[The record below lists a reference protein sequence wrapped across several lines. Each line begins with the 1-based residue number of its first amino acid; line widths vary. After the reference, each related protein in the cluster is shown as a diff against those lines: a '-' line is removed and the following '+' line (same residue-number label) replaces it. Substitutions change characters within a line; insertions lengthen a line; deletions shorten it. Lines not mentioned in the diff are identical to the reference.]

1 MGRINT
7 PIRIFNDDVSGS
19 KDRGT
24 DIRQNQNRC
33 KNKKQQVRISSEVSA
48 STGKEAACIQERKY
62 ETLRPVSEAALEF
75 FKKDPCFDL
84 IIILSPERKY
94 QISGNT
100 G

>member
-24 DIRQNQNRC
+24 DIRQKSESLQ
-33 KNKKQQVRISSEVSA
+33 KNKKQQVRISPEVSA

-62 ETLRPVSEAALEF
+62 ETLRPVSEAVTPNFSKKIRAL
-75 FKKDPCFDL
+75 
-84 IIILSPERKY
+84 IL
-94 QISGNT
+94 
-100 G
+100 

>member
-24 DIRQNQNRC
+24 DIRQKSESLQ
-33 KNKKQQVRISSEVSA
+33 KTKSSRRESVPEVSA

-62 ETLRPVSEAALEF
+62 ETLRPVSEAALRIF
-75 FKKDPCFDL
+75 QKRSVL
-84 IIILSPERKY
+84 
-94 QISGNT
+94 
-100 G
+100 